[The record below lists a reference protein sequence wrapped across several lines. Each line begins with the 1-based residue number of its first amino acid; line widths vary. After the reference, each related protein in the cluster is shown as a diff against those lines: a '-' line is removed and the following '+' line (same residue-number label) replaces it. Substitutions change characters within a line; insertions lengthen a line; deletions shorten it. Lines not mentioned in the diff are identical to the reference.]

1 MMRNTLWKLK
11 RKSLIRTAVKSAARD
26 LRPMINFACERPAKI
41 REISDYTIHL
51 LETGKSLNDLQGSLS
66 ELASN
71 SHTIPDVR
79 NLLLGVA
86 RGCLKANENEHVLSL
101 AKPMLSTIEL
111 ASDHR
116 LLPVL
121 VRCSIES
128 EDEFLALQIIAVGLE
143 EQYCREVGIEI
154 VSRIIQTDREQ
165 LDNVEI
171 SHSVEI
177 ILGELEGEFEFS
189 TEDYKFLF
197 RHFKETNQNL
207 AIKLGLKIKEFDDPN
222 FCRVLCRILNENDM
236 SERSLNISSKVA
248 LVTKDSW
255 HTFQVELAGARS
267 RFPNEIFTFFEKYST
282 SSKSSNDASTI
293 STFLD
298 DNQSDIMLQYSMFNY
313 LFKIHQEYRE
323 LTELAKRCAANLLNA
338 DVEQAEFRLK
348 ASELMM
354 YDGNLTGAYDLLGN
368 AESHPSVER
377 KKRNVKSLM
386 TLLDENCVIKPKF
399 LHSTS
404 LLKDNFFSN
413 RVLYTLHNSL
423 PFDSGG
429 YASRSHG
436 LLCGVQ
442 QNGWDIH
449 AVTRLGYPRDLEKHK
464 GKLVTDESII
474 DKIPYHRLKA
484 NRNGYGKIPLKSYIE
499 TYAENLH
506 KLCMTLRPSIL
517 HGASNHMN
525 GHAVNLVAQELGI
538 PSVYEVRGLWEITRI
553 SRQPKWKEGD
563 YYKLMSNMETK
574 AAKDATAVICI
585 TQALADEMVS
595 RGVDSNKITLVHN
608 GVHVDRFTPRPVD
621 RDLEKTLGTKGNVVI
636 GYVGSIV
643 DYEGLNLLV
652 EAAENLI
659 QRGIDNFIVLIVGD
673 GAASPTLENIA
684 SNSSASKHFIFTGR
698 VPHEEVENY
707 YSLIDIAPFPRL
719 SLPVTEM
726 VSPLKPFEAMA
737 MEKLVIASNVAAL
750 EEIVNHE
757 VTGLL
762 FKKDNVD
769 SLTDALELGI
779 SDSKLRTK
787 LGKQARE
794 WVKEERDWKI
804 LSQKVTQLYDSL
816 IETSNE

>member
-1 MMRNTLWKLK
+1 MRNTLWKLK
-11 RKSLIRTAVKSAARD
+11 RKSLVRAAVKSARRD
-26 LRPMINFACERPAKI
+26 LRPMISFACERPAKI

-101 AKPMLSTIEL
+101 AKPILSTIDL

-116 LLPVL
+116 LLPAL

-143 EQYCREVGIEI
+143 EQYCRDVGIEI

-165 LDNVEI
+165 LENVEL
-171 SHSVEI
+171 SSTLGL
-177 ILGELEGEFEFS
+177 ILERIGKEFNFS
-189 TEDYKFLF
+189 STDCKFIF
-197 RHFKETNQNL
+197 KHFKSTNQNV
-207 AIKLGLKIKEFDDPN
+207 AIDFGLQINEYTDPK
-222 FCRVLCRILNENDM
+222 FCRVLCRILNEAGL
-236 SERSLNISSKVA
+236 SEKSVEVSSKVSQY
-248 LVTKDSW
+248 TDDPW
-255 HTFQVELAGARS
+255 HTFQVETIAARS
-267 RFPNEIFTFFEKYST
+267 RIPDGIASLILNYSNTTSPEEI
-282 SSKSSNDASTI
+282 SKIPSFIEHNSDDIALLYTI
-293 STFLD
+293 
-298 DNQSDIMLQYSMFNY
+298 FNSLY
-313 LFKIHQEYRE
+313 RIHYEHRE
-323 LTELAKRCAANLLNA
+323 LTEIANRCAEILLEAGLN
-338 DVEQAEFRLK
+338 QAEFMIKVSNLK
-348 ASELMM
+348 MHYGDLKR
-354 YDGNLTGAYDLLGN
+354 AYNHLND
-368 AESHPSVER
+368 AEEHPSVE
-377 KKRNVKSLM
+377 KKKVDLKSLM
-386 TLLDENCVIKPKF
+386 SMLDQNIILRPEFPKF
-399 LHSTS
+399 SHAEVIPKRT
-404 LLKDNFFSN
+404 
-413 RVLYTLHNSL
+413 LYLLHNSL

-442 QNGWDIH
+442 QNGWEIH
-449 AVTRLGYPRDLEKHK
+449 AVSRLGYPLDREKHK
-464 GKLVTDESII
+464 GKIVTKESII
-474 DKIPYHRLKA
+474 DNIPYHRLKS
-484 NRNGYGKIPLKSYIE
+484 NGNGYSEIPLKSYIE
-499 TYAENLH
+499 KYAENLH
-506 KLCMTLRPSIL
+506 ELCMTLRPSIL

-563 YYKLMSNMETK
+563 YYKLMSNMEAK

-643 DYEGLNLLV
+643 DYEGLNLLI
-652 EAAENLI
+652 EASENLI
-659 QRGIDNFIVLIVGD
+659 HRGVVNFSVLIVGD
-673 GAASPTLENIA
+673 GAALPALKHLA
-684 SNSSASKHFIFTGR
+684 SESSASDHVIFTGR
-698 VPHEEVENY
+698 VPHEDVERY

-750 EEIVNHE
+750 EEIVSDGE
-757 VTGLL
+757 TGLL
-762 FKKDNVD
+762 FEKDNPE
-769 SLTDALELGI
+769 SLTEVLVRSI
-779 SDSKLRTK
+779 QDSQLRED
-787 LGKQARE
+787 LGKNARQ
-794 WVKEERDWKI
+794 WVIENRDWKI

-816 IETSNE
+816 IEISNE

>member
-11 RKSLIRTAVKSAARD
+11 RKSLIRAAVKSATKD
-26 LRPMINFACERPAKI
+26 LRPMISFACERPAKI
-41 REISDYTIHL
+41 REISDYIIHL
-51 LETGKSLNDLQGSLS
+51 LENGKSLNDLQGSLS
-66 ELASN
+66 KLASN

-101 AKPMLSTIEL
+101 AKPMLSMIDL

-116 LLPVL
+116 LLPAL

-143 EQYCREVGIEI
+143 EQYCRDVGIEI
-154 VSRIIQTDREQ
+154 VSRIIQTDRNQ
-165 LDNVEI
+165 LESVEI
-171 SHSVEI
+171 SHSVGI
-177 ILGELEGEFEFS
+177 ILGELGDEFEFS

-197 RHFKETNQNL
+197 RHFKGTNQKL
-207 AIKLGLKIKEFDDPN
+207 AIKFGLQINEYTDPK
-222 FCRVLCRILNENDM
+222 FCRVLCRILNEAGL
-236 SERSLNISSKVA
+236 SEKSVEVSSKVSQF
-248 LVTKDSW
+248 TDDPW
-255 HTFQVELAGARS
+255 HTFQVKTIAARS
-267 RFPNEIFTFFEKYST
+267 RIPDDITSLILNYSKTTSPEEINKIPVFIEHNSDDIALLY
-282 SSKSSNDASTI
+282 TI
-293 STFLD
+293 
-298 DNQSDIMLQYSMFNY
+298 FNSLY
-313 LFKIHQEYRE
+313 QIHYEHRE
-323 LTELAKRCAANLLNA
+323 LTEIANRCAEILLEAGLN
-338 DVEQAEFRLK
+338 QAEFMIKVSNLK
-348 ASELMM
+348 MHYGDLKR
-354 YDGNLTGAYDLLGN
+354 AYNHLND
-368 AESHPSVER
+368 AEEHPSVE
-377 KKRNVKSLM
+377 KKKGDLKSLM
-386 TLLDENCVIKPKF
+386 SMLDQNIILRPEFPKF
-399 LHSTS
+399 SHAEVIPKRT
-404 LLKDNFFSN
+404 
-413 RVLYTLHNSL
+413 LYLLHNSL

-442 QNGWDIH
+442 QNGWEIH
-449 AVTRLGYPRDLEKHK
+449 AVSRLGYPLDREKHK
-464 GKLVTDESII
+464 GKIVTKESII
-474 DKIPYHRLKA
+474 DNIPYHRLKS
-484 NRNGYGKIPLKSYIE
+484 NGNGYSEIPLKSYIE
-499 TYAENLH
+499 KYAENLH
-506 KLCMTLRPSIL
+506 ELCMNLRPSIL

-563 YYKLMSNMETK
+563 YYKLMSNMEAK

-643 DYEGLNLLV
+643 DYEGLNLLI
-652 EAAENLI
+652 EASENLI
-659 QRGIDNFIVLIVGD
+659 QRGVENFSILIVGD
-673 GAASPTLENIA
+673 GAALPSLKHLVSE
-684 SNSSASKHFIFTGR
+684 SSASEHFIFTGR
-698 VPHEEVENY
+698 VPHEDVERY

-750 EEIVNHE
+750 EEIVSDGE
-757 VTGLL
+757 TGLL
-762 FKKDNVD
+762 FEKDNPESFTEVLLRSIQD
-769 SLTDALELGI
+769 SQ
-779 SDSKLRTK
+779 LRED
-787 LGKQARE
+787 LGKNARQ
-794 WVKEERDWKI
+794 WVIENRDWNI
-804 LSQKVTQLYDSL
+804 LSQKVTRLYDSL